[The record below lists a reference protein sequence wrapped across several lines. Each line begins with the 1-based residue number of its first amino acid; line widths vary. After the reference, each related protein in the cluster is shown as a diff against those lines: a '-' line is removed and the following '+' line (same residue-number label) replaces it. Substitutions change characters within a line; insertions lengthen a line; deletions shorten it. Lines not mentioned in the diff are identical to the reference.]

1 MSQSSNAAEP
11 AACQTCKISVASCL
25 LPLLPSPPW
34 KVPFIPQNPAQ
45 EPRGPRAPSPTRRNA
60 HAAGRDPAD
69 VWTRRG
75 PFPAHT
81 LSVEAT
87 GSGPPPPPAHP
98 AQSPRAPCCGTRG
111 ASAPPGPPPLAS
123 QLGLAGGRQ
132 GQEGRGWEEGGG
144 GAFVPLCFRGVHVTM
159 RPRLPRSLFWCFD
172 LGGPCDPEG
181 LAIPGRWS
189 RLTERGNKP
198 SPAQSRHLLHGPHSP
213 WATVRLPESPQ
224 GQAPDT
230 PDSPSPAPCLAVPPV
245 GAAATAP
252 GCRLPPPPDLL
263 CRAWRGPPWRG
274 RRRPVLPGSACAT
287 TTLPAAALGTC
298 SPPAP
303 THTGWRPRG
312 S

>member
-1 MSQSSNAAEP
+1 MISTGGDAPPPGPSARQPPSPPPPGMSQSSNAVEP

-111 ASAPPGPPPLAS
+111 PRHHQAPRPSPPSWVWPVSDRGRKGEAGRREGAGPSSPCAS
-123 QLGLAGGRQ
+123 
-132 GQEGRGWEEGGG
+132 G
-144 GAFVPLCFRGVHVTM
+144 GACDHVT
-159 RPRLPRSLFWCFD
+159 P
-172 LGGPCDPEG
+172 
-181 LAIPGRWS
+181 
-189 RLTERGNKP
+189 P
-198 SPAQSRHLLHGPHSP
+198 SP
-213 WATVRLPESPQ
+213 V
-224 GQAPDT
+224 
-230 PDSPSPAPCLAVPPV
+230 
-245 GAAATAP
+245 
-252 GCRLPPPPDLL
+252 
-263 CRAWRGPPWRG
+263 
-274 RRRPVLPGSACAT
+274 PVLV
-287 TTLPAAALGTC
+287 L
-298 SPPAP
+298 
-303 THTGWRPRG
+303 
-312 S
+312 